1 MDFVVGWK
9 FWIGERG
16 LEHNRKS
23 DESRYVWSIDLSLK
37 PTLLV
42 RTMGDVN

>member
-1 MDFVVGWK
+1 MDFFVGWK
-9 FWIGERG
+9 FWIGVSA
-16 LEHNRKS
+16 LEHSGKS